1 MSRITVIPETGSTN
15 ADLAELAEQGW
26 DEGHWLRAERQT
38 AGRGRLGRDWRD
50 GAGNLQASTLIRLRA
65 GDPPVSGLGLLA
77 GVALHEALMQFAPG
91 AGLKLKWPNDLMAEQ
106 AKLAGI
112 LLERVGDAVI
122 VGVGINIASA
132 PQVEG
137 RATVALAALPG
148 GQGVGVA
155 QAADALSLS
164 FDRWLACWRAEGFA
178 PVRAGWLAATYPH
191 GTGLSVQNGTDSRLA
206 GRFEGVA
213 ADGALLLGLDDG
225 STQVVH
231 SGDVGFL

>member
-1 MSRITVIPETGSTN
+1 M
-15 ADLAELAEQGW
+15 
-26 DEGHWLRAERQT
+26 

-50 GAGNLQASTLIRLRA
+50 GAGNLQASTLIRLRR
-65 GDPPVSGLGLLA
+65 GDPPVSGLGLLV
-77 GVALHEALMQFAPG
+77 GVALHEAMARLAPN
-91 AGLKLKWPNDLMAEQ
+91 AGLLLKWPNDLMAGQ

-132 PQVEG
+132 PQVAG
-137 RATVALAALPG
+137 RATAALSDLPG
-148 GQGVGVA
+148 GQDIDA
-155 QAADALSLS
+155 AMAADALSDS
-164 FDRWLACWRAEGFA
+164 FDRWLDRWRADGFA
-178 PVRAGWLAATYPH
+178 PVRATWLAATYPY
-191 GTGLSVQNGTDSRLA
+191 GTRLSVQNGTDSRLE